1 MSYFAPPFDEYFVFT
16 ILRSCMHK
24 RKYRNAYA
32 LDREAKLL
40 HGVQLYCMTWR
51 RRCLQIEKSVKW
63 TVSDWRSSHCFTK
76 IPMVSLSF
84 VNWFQISKNFSVYLG
99 RLNLVTLKK
108 HRNLCIR
115 VIGVHLSHDLRRV
128 YYQLSNCA
136 ISFVLSPRIIRC
148 VNKRRENCRVT
159 LH

>member
-63 TVSDWRSSHCFTK
+63 TVSDWRSSHCFIK
-76 IPMVSLSF
+76 ISMVSLSF
-84 VNWFQISKNFSVYLG
+84 VLIDFKFRKISP
-99 RLNLVTLKK
+99 TIKK

-148 VNKRRENCRVT
+148 VNKRRENCHVT
-159 LH
+159 LY